1 MSAPQ
6 SSASDLA
13 WAPMPRHISHLEADL
28 TRRAVTRCARD
39 EAEAAE
45 FLAALGLEVAS

>member
-1 MSAPQ
+1 MSTRPTT
-6 SSASDLA
+6 SDLA
-13 WAPMPRHISHLEADL
+13 WADAPRDITRLEAAL
-28 TRRAVTRCARD
+28 TRRAVNRCARN